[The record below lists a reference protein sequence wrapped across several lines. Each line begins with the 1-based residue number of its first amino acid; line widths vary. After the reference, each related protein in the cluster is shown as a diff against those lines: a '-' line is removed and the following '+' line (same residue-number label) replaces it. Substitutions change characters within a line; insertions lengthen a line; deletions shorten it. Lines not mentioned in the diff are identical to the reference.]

1 MIFAAFCILDQ
12 MSTDLLARVRK
23 LTTGTV
29 EIDGGK
35 LPGSDVSTGQVI
47 RCAVVCGI
55 IPMTDCSFSKRGK
68 LGVQVESPWRQGRP
82 KTLYA
87 RPEDVICIIN
97 TTQPERQ
104 SARTAAAAVAAP
116 AGRPK
121 RATAAAANT
130 PAPKVR
136 TPFLFMIR
144 SDNFCSELFCVC
156 TCVYAA
162 CCRGAC

>member
-55 IPMTDCSFSKRGK
+55 IPMTHCSFSKRGK
-68 LGVQVESPWRQGRP
+68 LGVQVESPWGMVSSVRDDSEG
-82 KTLYA
+82 
-87 RPEDVICIIN
+87 
-97 TTQPERQ
+97 
-104 SARTAAAAVAAP
+104 
-116 AGRPK
+116 
-121 RATAAAANT
+121 ATDR
-130 PAPKVR
+130 V
-136 TPFLFMIR
+136 L
-144 SDNFCSELFCVC
+144 DH
-156 TCVYAA
+156 
-162 CCRGAC
+162 